1 MQYAVVVLDHIA
13 QGFHVALDEAGD
25 DLAFEAAVFVLLDDP
40 LAGSSGCLLAA
51 PSAFAPLASRGG
63 DVADRLPPHAAAEFE
78 PHDNRP
84 SMELIDFGLNTAP
97 RSLT

>member
-51 PSAFAPLASRGG
+51 PSAFAPLASSGG
-63 DVADRLPPHAAAEFE
+63 DVADLPHHAAQ
-78 PHDNRP
+78 N
-84 SMELIDFGLNTAP
+84 L
-97 RSLT
+97 SLTTTSPASS